1 MKKMNLLVMSLVSAA
16 ALSFSSCSNNDDLG
30 GGAGTQSQVDGFYMT
45 LAIQTPT
52 NNGTR
57 TVGNKTESAKDVEQA
72 VNKGTFFLVDQKGH
86 IAFSRVVDNSTTAD
100 EDTKWN
106 GATEKQNGTKLI
118 NIKVDKVAAGTT
130 YKVYFL
136 AGGQTIPENANP
148 AAFTF
153 TATEK
158 AGKFAEPFATDN
170 NFAMFNQND
179 QNVNGSGYTVV
190 FKSENKDK
198 SIPAKVS
205 YQKDDKTEAV
215 QNAPIKIERITARI
229 DAPTSGAA
237 TTIVDYDGTKKL
249 TQAVKDAMADA
260 KAKVKSITL
269 NKYAIANLTNKTN
282 VMQQWNKTSWDLL
295 IPDGTKPVWQTTNKF
310 GKDKLYADGGFK
322 TTAEAPINYVLEN
335 NSTTDPTKM
344 YFEYKVTLDDTK
356 FKNKAGE
363 VMPADYTG
371 TNPYAGTFY
380 RYNNIIFTS
389 FAQIFNHYADVTDIF
404 GKGVDATAMKANLDK
419 IFAMAEGTAKEQALE
434 KFRNDY
440 DIEVFVK
447 GMTYYQQEIVDKNIL
462 AEGKSLIQRNTIY
475 KVNVDKIFNIG
486 VQVPNGEDE
495 IEKKSLFYLSVT
507 VSVNPWVLNTQNV
520 SLGD

>member
-1 MKKMNLLVMSLVSAA
+1 MNLLVMSLVSAA
-16 ALSFSSCSNNDDLG
+16 ALSFSSCSSNDDLA

-52 NNGTR
+52 SNGTTR

-72 VNKGTFFLVDQKGH
+72 VTKGTFFLVDQKGH
-86 IAFSRVVDNSTTAD
+86 IAFSRQVNSSSTNED
-100 EDTKWN
+100 EKWN

-136 AGGQTIPENANP
+136 AGDQTITEDVNP
-148 AAFTF
+148 ATHTF
-153 TATEK
+153 TATET
-158 AGKFAEPFATDN
+158 AGKFAEPFATAN

-179 QNVNGSGYTVV
+179 KNVNGNGYTVV
-190 FKSENKDK
+190 FTKDNKDK
-198 SIPAKVS
+198 ENPAQVTYK
-205 YQKDDKTEAV
+205 KDDDTEAV
-215 QNAPIKIERITARI
+215 PNATIKIERITARI
-229 DAPTSGAA
+229 DAPTSGTA

-282 VMQQWNKTSWDLL
+282 VMQQWNATWDLQ
-295 IPDGTKPVWQTTNKF
+295 IPEGTTPVWQATGKF
-310 GKDKLYADGGFK
+310 GGKKLYADGGFK
-322 TTAEAPINYVLEN
+322 TATEAPNNYVLEN

-344 YFEYKVTLDDTK
+344 YFEYKVTLNDDLAK
-356 FKNKAGE
+356 EG
-363 VMPADYTG
+363 VADFTD
-371 TNPYAGTFY
+371 GTFY
-380 RYNNIIFTS
+380 RYNNMIFSS
-389 FAQIFNHYADVTDIF
+389 FNQIFQKYNDVADIF
-404 GKGVDATAMKANLDK
+404 GPGKTAGVMKGELETILKMPAGTERETALK
-419 IFAMAEGTAKEQALE
+419 T
-434 KFRNDY
+434 FRETY
-440 DIEVFVK
+440 DIEVFDK
-447 GMTYYQQEIVDKNIL
+447 GMTYYQKEIVDKNIL
-462 AEGKSLIQRNTIY
+462 DAGKSLIQRNTIY

-520 SLGD
+520 ELGD

>member
-1 MKKMNLLVMSLVSAA
+1 MNLLTMSLVSAA

-57 TVGNKTESAKDVEQA
+57 TVPGTDGTKTATTEEQT
-72 VNKGTFFLVDQKGH
+72 VTKGTFFLVDQKGH
-86 IAFSRVVDNSTTAD
+86 IAFSRPVDSSSKNED
-100 EDTKWN
+100 ETWN

-136 AGGQTIPENANP
+136 AGEQTIPADADP
-148 AAFTF
+148 AAYTF
-153 TATEK
+153 TATET
-158 AGKFAEPFATDN
+158 AGKFAEPFATAN
-170 NFAMFNQND
+170 KFAMFNQND
-179 QNVNGSGYTVV
+179 KNVNGSGYTVV
-190 FKSENKDK
+190 FESKNKDK
-198 SIPAKVS
+198 STPAQVN
-205 YQKDDKTEAV
+205 YQKDKDTEAV
-215 QNAPIKIERITARI
+215 PNAPIKIERITARI

-237 TTIVDYDGTKKL
+237 TTIVAYDGTKEL

-282 VMQQWNKTSWDLL
+282 VMQQWNATWDLQ
-295 IPDGTKPVWQTTNKF
+295 IPKGTTPVWQITNDF
-310 GKDKLYADGGFK
+310 GGKKLYADGGFK
-322 TTAEAPINYVLEN
+322 TTTEAPNNYVLEN

-344 YFEYKVTLDDTK
+344 YFEYKVTLNDELTK
-356 FKNKAGE
+356 AE
-363 VMPADYTG
+363 VADFTD
-371 TNPYAGTFY
+371 GTFY
-380 RYNNIIFTS
+380 RYNNIIFSS
-389 FAQIFNHYADVTDIF
+389 FKQIFEKYNDVTDIF
-404 GKGVDATAMKANLDK
+404 GAGKTAEVMRGELKAILDMP
-419 IFAMAEGTAKEQALE
+419 AGTERETAL
-434 KFRNDY
+434 KTFRETY

-447 GMTYYQQEIVDKNIL
+447 GMTYYQKEIVDKNIL
-462 AEGKSLIQRNTIY
+462 AAGKSLIQRNTIY

-486 VQVPNGEDE
+486 VQVPNDEDE
-495 IEKKSLFYLSVT
+495 IDKKSLFYLSVT

-520 SLGD
+520 ELGD

>member
-1 MKKMNLLVMSLVSAA
+1 MKKMNLLAMSLVSAA

-52 NNGTR
+52 SNGTR
-57 TVGNKTESAKDVEQA
+57 TVGNNTESAKDVEQA
-72 VNKGTFFLVDQKGH
+72 VTKGTFFLVDQNGH
-86 IAFSRVVDNSTTAD
+86 IAFSRTVDSSSKNED
-100 EDTKWN
+100 ETWN

-136 AGGQTIPENANP
+136 AGDQTIPEDADP
-148 AAFTF
+148 AAYTF
-153 TATEK
+153 TATD
-158 AGKFAEPFATDN
+158 KFADPFAKDN
-170 NFAMFNQND
+170 KFAMFNQND
-179 QNVNGSGYTVV
+179 QNVTGSGYTVV
-190 FKSENKDK
+190 FKSENKDEK
-198 SIPAKVS
+198 KPATVT
-205 YQKDDKTEAV
+205 YQKNKETEAV
-215 QNAPIKIERITARI
+215 ENATIKIERITARI
-229 DAPTSGAA
+229 DAPTSETA
-237 TTIVDYDGTKKL
+237 TTIVDYDGTKTL

-269 NKYAIANLTNKTN
+269 NKYAIANLTKKTY
-282 VMQQWNKTSWDLL
+282 VMQQWKATSWDLV
-295 IPDGTKPVWQTTNKF
+295 IPTDATPVWQVTNDF

-322 TTAEAPINYVLEN
+322 TVTEAPNNYVLEN

-371 TNPYAGTFY
+371 TDPYAGTFY

-404 GKGVDATAMKANLDK
+404 GKGVDATAMKAKLDN
-419 IFAMAEGTAKEQALE
+419 IFAMEEGTAKEQALE
-434 KFRNDY
+434 TFRNTY

-447 GMTYYQQEIVDKNIL
+447 GMTYYQKEIVDKNIL
-462 AEGKSLIQRNTIY
+462 AAGKSLIQRNTIY

-520 SLGD
+520 ELGD

>member
-1 MKKMNLLVMSLVSAA
+1 MNLLAMSLVSAA
-16 ALSFSSCSNNDDLG
+16 ALSFSSCSSNDDLTS

-57 TVGNKTESAKDVEQA
+57 TVGNNTVSAKDVEQA
-72 VNKGTFFLVDQKGH
+72 VTKGTFFLVDQNGH
-86 IAFSRVVDNSTTAD
+86 IAFSRPVDSSSKNED
-100 EDTKWN
+100 ETWN

-118 NIKVDKVAAGTT
+118 NIKVDKVVAGTT

-136 AGGQTIPENANP
+136 AGDQTIPANEDP
-148 AAFTF
+148 STYTF
-153 TATEK
+153 TATET
-158 AGKFAEPFATDN
+158 AGKFAEPFATAN

-179 QNVNGSGYTVV
+179 KNVNGSGYTVV
-190 FKSENKDK
+190 FESKNKDK
-198 SIPAKVS
+198 STPAQVTYK
-205 YQKDDKTEAV
+205 KDKDTKAEE
-215 QNAPIKIERITARI
+215 NATIKIERITARI

-237 TTIVDYDGTKKL
+237 TTIVDYDGTKAL

-282 VMQQWNKTSWDLL
+282 VMQQWNTTSWDLI
-295 IPDGTKPVWQTTNKF
+295 IPKGTKPVWQIANNF
-310 GKDKLYADGGFK
+310 GKEKLYADGGFK
-322 TTAEAPINYVLEN
+322 TATEAPNNYVLEN

-363 VMPADYTG
+363 VMPADYKG
-371 TNPYAGTFY
+371 TDPYAGTFY

-404 GKGVDATAMKANLDK
+404 GKGVDATAMKKELDK
-419 IFAMAEGTAKEQALE
+419 IFAMEEGAAKEKALE
-434 KFRNDY
+434 SFRNTY

-447 GMTYYQQEIVDKNIL
+447 GMTYYQKEIVDKNIL

-495 IEKKSLFYLSVT
+495 IEKKSLFYLEVT

-520 SLGD
+520 ELGD

>member
-1 MKKMNLLVMSLVSAA
+1 MKKMNLLAMSLVSAA

-52 NNGTR
+52 NNSTR

-72 VNKGTFFLVDQKGH
+72 VTKGTFFLVDQKGH
-86 IAFSRVVDNSTTAD
+86 IAFSRPVNSSSTNED
-100 EDTKWN
+100 EKWN

-118 NIKVDKVAAGTT
+118 NIKVDQVAAGTT

-136 AGGQTIPENANP
+136 AGDQTIPANADP
-148 AAFTF
+148 AAYTF
-153 TATEK
+153 TATET
-158 AGKFAEPFATDN
+158 AGKFAEPFATAN

-179 QNVNGSGYTVV
+179 ANVNGNGYTVV
-190 FKSENKDK
+190 FTKDNKDQK
-198 SIPAKVS
+198 TPATVTYK
-205 YQKDDKTEAV
+205 KDKDTEAV
-215 QNAPIKIERITARI
+215 PNATIKIERITARI
-229 DAPTSGAA
+229 DAPTSGTA
-237 TTIVDYDGTKKL
+237 TTIVAYDGTKTL

-282 VMQQWNKTSWDLL
+282 VMQKWDASWDLM
-295 IPDGTKPVWQTTNKF
+295 IPEGTTPVWQKTNAF

-322 TTAEAPINYVLEN
+322 TTTEAPINYVLEN
-335 NSTTDPTKM
+335 NSTTAPTKM
-344 YFEYKVTLDDTK
+344 YFEYKVTLNDDLA
-356 FKNKAGE
+356 KAE
-363 VMPADYTG
+363 VADF
-371 TNPYAGTFY
+371 PDGTFY
-380 RYNNIIFTS
+380 RYNNIIFSS
-389 FAQIFNHYADVTDIF
+389 FKQIFEQYNDVTDIF
-404 GKGVDATAMKANLDK
+404 GAGKTADVMKGELKAILDMPAGTERETALK
-419 IFAMAEGTAKEQALE
+419 T
-434 KFRNDY
+434 FRETY
-440 DIEVFVK
+440 DIEVFDK
-447 GMTYYQQEIVDKNIL
+447 GMTYYQKEIVDKNIL

-495 IEKKSLFYLSVT
+495 IDKKSLFYLSVT

-520 SLGD
+520 ELGD

>member
-1 MKKMNLLVMSLVSAA
+1 MKKMNLLAMSLVSAA

-57 TVGNKTESAKDVEQA
+57 TVPGTDGTKTATTEEQT
-72 VNKGTFFLVDQKGH
+72 VTKGTFFLVDQKGH
-86 IAFSRVVDNSTTAD
+86 IAFSRPVDSSSKNED
-100 EDTKWN
+100 ETWN

-136 AGGQTIPENANP
+136 AGEQTIPADADP
-148 AAFTF
+148 AAYTF
-153 TATEK
+153 TATET
-158 AGKFAEPFATDN
+158 AGKFAEPFATAN
-170 NFAMFNQND
+170 KFAMFNQND
-179 QNVNGSGYTVV
+179 KNVNGSGYTVV
-190 FKSENKDK
+190 FESKNKDK
-198 SIPAKVS
+198 STPAQVN
-205 YQKDDKTEAV
+205 YQKDKDTEAV
-215 QNAPIKIERITARI
+215 PNAPIKIERITARI

-237 TTIVDYDGTKKL
+237 TTIVAYDGTKEL

-282 VMQQWNKTSWDLL
+282 VMQQWNATWDLQ
-295 IPDGTKPVWQTTNKF
+295 IPKGTTPVWQITNDF
-310 GKDKLYADGGFK
+310 GGKKLYADGGFK
-322 TTAEAPINYVLEN
+322 TTTEAPNNYVLEN

-344 YFEYKVTLDDTK
+344 YFEYKVTLNDELTK
-356 FKNKAGE
+356 AE
-363 VMPADYTG
+363 VADFTD
-371 TNPYAGTFY
+371 GTFY
-380 RYNNIIFTS
+380 RYNNIIFSS
-389 FAQIFNHYADVTDIF
+389 FKQIFEKYNDVTDIF
-404 GKGVDATAMKANLDK
+404 GAGKTAEVMRGELKAILDMP
-419 IFAMAEGTAKEQALE
+419 AGTERETAL
-434 KFRNDY
+434 KTFRETY
-440 DIEVFVK
+440 DIEVFDK

-462 AEGKSLIQRNTIY
+462 AAGKSLIQRNTIY

-486 VQVPNGEDE
+486 VQVPNDEDE
-495 IEKKSLFYLSVT
+495 IDKKSLFYLNVT

>member
-1 MKKMNLLVMSLVSAA
+1 MKKMNLLAMSLVSAA

-52 NNGTR
+52 SNGTR
-57 TVGNKTESAKDVEQA
+57 TVPGADRTIGASTEEQT
-72 VNKGTFFLVDQKGH
+72 VNKGTFFLVDQNGEV
-86 IAFSRVVDNSTTAD
+86 AFSRYVDNSTTAD
-100 EDTKWN
+100 KDTKWD
-106 GATEKQNGTKLI
+106 GATEKKNGTKLI

-136 AGGQTIPENANP
+136 AGGNKVPEKTNP
-148 AAFTF
+148 TTYVFAATSQ
-153 TATEK
+153 
-158 AGKFAEPFATDN
+158 FADPFATAN

-179 QNVNGSGYTVV
+179 ANVNGNGYTVV
-190 FKSENKDK
+190 FTKDNKDQK
-198 SIPAKVS
+198 NPATVTYTNGSVK
-205 YQKDDKTEAV
+205 KN
-215 QNAPIKIERITARI
+215 NAPIAIERITARI
-229 DAPTSGAA
+229 DAPESGVTNITA
-237 TTIVDYDGTKKL
+237 TYSGEKTL
-249 TQAVKDAMADA
+249 SEAVKEAMQDARD
-260 KAKVKSITL
+260 KVKEITL
-269 NKYAIANLTNKTN
+269 NRYAIANLTKKAY
-282 VMQQWNKTSWDLL
+282 VMQTWVDKALSIPTGNAMWQPTTS
-295 IPDGTKPVWQTTNKF
+295 F
-310 GKDKLYADGGFK
+310 GGEKLFADGGF
-322 TTAEAPINYVLEN
+322 TTKAATAHNYVFEN
-335 NSTTDPTKM
+335 TSADPTKM

-404 GKGVDATAMKANLDK
+404 GKGVDATAMKAKLDK

-434 KFRNDY
+434 KFRKDY

-447 GMTYYQQEIVDKNIL
+447 GLTYYRQNIVDKNL
-462 AEGKSLIQRNTIY
+462 VTTGLPLIQRNTIY
-475 KVNVDKIFNIG
+475 QLTVNNVFNIG
-486 VQVPNGEDE
+486 AQVPNGEDE
-495 IEKKSLFYLSVT
+495 IDKKSLFYLNVT
-507 VSVNPWVLNTQNV
+507 VSVNPWVLNTQDV